1 MANYTT
7 TRSRINIIISPSR
20 KLAIYFH
27 EVQKL
32 GLEVVLGMLERAD
45 FYSEDL
51 GVGLTHWFKTQEY
64 LNKVSLENI
73 NCRRRLKRQ
82 REGEK
87 KCQH

>member
-32 GLEVVLGMLERAD
+32 GLEVVLGMLARAD

-51 GVGLTHWFKTQEY
+51 GVGLTHWFKTQKY
-64 LNKVSLENI
+64 LNEVSLDKI
-73 NCRRRLKRQ
+73 NCRRRLKKL
-82 REGEK
+82 REGGT